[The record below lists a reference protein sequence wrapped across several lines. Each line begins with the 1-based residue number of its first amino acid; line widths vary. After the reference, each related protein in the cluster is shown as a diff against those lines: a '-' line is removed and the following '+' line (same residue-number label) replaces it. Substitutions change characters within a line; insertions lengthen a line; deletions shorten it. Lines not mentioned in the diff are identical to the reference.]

1 MTRTGMERKCISIS
15 SKERK
20 NGAREN
26 TAGGG
31 VAGARCYPQDPA
43 GRRMLSGAAGLITN
57 D

>member
-1 MTRTGMERKCISIS
+1 MTRTGMEGKCISIN